1 MTDAPDRT
9 PQTLRLSRI
18 PLTMQGHDLGLRPG
32 DLLVGIDGRPWQ
44 GSMLGLRTYFRTAPQ
59 RVLTFL
65 RNDVAFSVIATT
77 AALGTWE
84 PAEAPRTLADV
95 LPDGQPLVAWQVLAG
110 PDRRIELIPMRPALL
125 ALALPLFWLAQNRM
139 WAWFATLVGTLAL
152 SILASLVLAALVWAC
167 FGLHLWRNGA
177 VHLVRERIAAGSR
190 PLAVLA
196 ATDAEEAARVWANLS
211 PGGRPAPRQQPD
223 VPAAERPVAIA

>member
-1 MTDAPDRT
+1 MTAATPRT
-9 PQTLRLSRI
+9 PQTLRLLRV

-32 DLLVGIDGRPWQ
+32 DLLVGIDGQPWH
-44 GSMLGLRTYFRTAPQ
+44 GSLLGLRTHFRTAPQ

-84 PAEAPRTLADV
+84 PAEAPLS
-95 LPDGQPLVAWQVLAG
+95 LPDLPPSGRPLTAWQVLAV
-110 PDRRIELIPMRPALL
+110 PDQGIELVPLRPAPL

-152 SILASLVLAALVWAC
+152 SILASLVLAALVWVS

-177 VHLVRERIAAGSR
+177 VHLVRERVASGSR

-196 ATDAEEAARVWANLS
+196 ASDASEAARVWSTLAPEARLA
-211 PGGRPAPRQQPD
+211 PLPRPDAA
-223 VPAAERPVAIA
+223 AAESPVAVA